1 MKYAELNL
9 ADFNSRPKEIS
20 TIKSETKNSKKND
33 NKQRAAPAASVT
45 KNSKK
50 KMNSKNIHQSI
61 KTENKFSKM
70 KQIKKNIAK
79 SSVSDLK
86 SDNNKIRQPTV
97 IQMPTTEN
105 NIRTKQ
111 AKQSD
116 KTLSNKTE
124 NNNRNEKDKP
134 IMIAMPIATDI
145 NNRKKNNSTQKAVS
159 LNKTNFK
166 SDKNKSNNQFKIIM
180 PNSDIKSDSNNVK
193 QLSKIIPKSDIKSV
207 KNKNA
212 NNLVRQSNNTDLKN
226 SNKQDKEDKK
236 STTLTETKLAVKA
249 LNILMPNANS
259 QSDLKSNKNKDKTTA
274 IKMPTVKTDLKS
286 EQKNSSNQIRLPHAT
301 DTKSDKQN
309 QNNDKQHIQSELKSV
324 KEKTNELNKIA
335 IPTTG
340 VKISKQKDKR
350 KVIDDYKSTEINNR
364 TQKKNDK
371 LNNPVSDE
379 LISDTITNNVF
390 DDYHQSDLIS
400 GNEYQTPETE
410 AEERADRMLMQQMQ
424 IKKHQQAIKQQNGL
438 TEAKPATLTMQQL
451 FKKLHDLNQQK
462 KVRRKFYDYNGNFA
476 GYITELASQ
485 QNDGYSGYNE
495 ESEKDYL
502 SEKMPF

>member
-1 MKYAELNL
+1 MKYTELNL

-20 TIKSETKNSKKND
+20 TIKSEIKNSKKND

-61 KTENKFSKM
+61 KTENKFSKK
-70 KQIKKNIAK
+70 KQIKKNTAK
-79 SSVSDLK
+79 SSISDLR
-86 SDNNKIRQPTV
+86 SDKNKMRQPTA
-97 IQMPTTEN
+97 IKMPTTEN

-134 IMIAMPIATDI
+134 VMIAMPIATDI
-145 NNRKKNNSTQKAVS
+145 NNRKKNNSKQKAVS
-159 LNKTNFK
+159 LNETNFK

-180 PNSDIKSDSNNVK
+180 PT
-193 QLSKIIPKSDIKSV
+193 SDIKSV
-207 KNKNA
+207 KNKNT

-236 STTLTETKLAVKA
+236 STTLIETKLAVKA
-249 LNILMPNANS
+249 LNILMPNANP

-286 EQKNSSNQIRLPHAT
+286 EQNNSSNQIRLPHAT

-309 QNNDKQHIQSELKSV
+309 QNNNKQHIQSELKSV

-335 IPTTG
+335 IPTTD
-340 VKISKQKDKR
+340 VKISKQKDKQE
-350 KVIDDYKSTEINNR
+350 VIDDYKSTEINNR
-364 TQKKNDK
+364 TKKENNK
-371 LNNPVSDE
+371 LDNPVSDE

-502 SEKMPF
+502 SQKMPF

>member
-1 MKYAELNL
+1 MKYADLNL

-20 TIKSETKNSKKND
+20 TIKSEIKNSKKNN

-50 KMNSKNIHQSI
+50 KMNPKNIHQSI
-61 KTENKFSKM
+61 KTENKFSKK
-70 KQIKKNIAK
+70 KQIKKNTAK
-79 SSVSDLK
+79 SSISDLK
-86 SDNNKIRQPTV
+86 SDKNKMRQPTA
-97 IQMPTTEN
+97 IKMPTTEN
-105 NIRTKQ
+105 NIRAKQ
-111 AKQSD
+111 EKQSD
-116 KTLSNKTE
+116 KTLSNKAE

-145 NNRKKNNSTQKAVS
+145 NNRKKNNSKQKAVS
-159 LNKTNFK
+159 LNKNNLK
-166 SDKNKSNNQFKIIM
+166 SDK
-180 PNSDIKSDSNNVK
+180 NNVK

-207 KNKNA
+207 KNKNI
-212 NNLVRQSNNTDLKN
+212 NNLVKQSNNTDLKN

-259 QSDLKSNKNKDKTTA
+259 QSDLKLNKNKDKTTA

-309 QNNDKQHIQSELKSV
+309 QNNNKQHKHIQSELKSV

-335 IPTTG
+335 IPTTD
-340 VKISKQKDKR
+340 VKISKQKDKQ
-350 KVIDDYKSTEINNR
+350 KVIDDYKATEINNR
-364 TQKKNDK
+364 TKKKKNK
-371 LNNPVSDE
+371 LDNPVSDE